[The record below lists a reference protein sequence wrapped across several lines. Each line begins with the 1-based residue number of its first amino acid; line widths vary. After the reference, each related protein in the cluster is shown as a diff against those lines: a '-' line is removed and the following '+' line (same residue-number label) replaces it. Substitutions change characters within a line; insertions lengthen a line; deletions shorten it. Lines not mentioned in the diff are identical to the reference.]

1 MRMLWVLS
9 KFWWSDVRKSLALNY
24 KWSSLMKVLALLC
37 AASIQDEHLNVE
49 DDFSGNSYTFQV
61 SGARCGT
68 L

>member
-1 MRMLWVLS
+1 
-9 KFWWSDVRKSLALNY
+9 
-24 KWSSLMKVLALLC
+24 MKVLALLC